1 MRYFVACGQGE
12 REVQARA
19 AQVGRGSGP
28 LCKRFASMR
37 KKRQAWLAADR
48 RPSGSAIT
56 RTRGRDVPRASLAS
70 EAGRSWVYSRAGESV
85 DDVSDALAGGGTE
98 VVHGRVE
105 GRQVV
110 RYGVAPQPVRARSRP
125 LVRRRRAGHR
135 CRRRTASPMCR
146 ARRSPV
152 ASPPSAELP
161 SFRPRRVATALPRW
175 HRTARPGGKRRSF
188 RMGDGRNGGGIRP
201 RVRNRNQGF
210 TSEIEC
216 ESSFGPF
223 ASFDSFVPIG
233 TFRPGRVSDQ
243 QYGPCPDQ
251 RSCSEWFVV
260 FVYC

>member
-1 MRYFVACGQGE
+1 MRYLVACREGE
-12 REVQARA
+12 REVQLRA
-19 AQVGRGSGP
+19 AQVAHGSWL
-28 LCKRFASMR
+28 LCKIFASMR
-37 KKRQAWLAADR
+37 KNRQVWVAADR
-48 RPSGSAIT
+48 RPPGSAIT
-56 RTRGRDVPRASLAS
+56 RTRDRDVPRASLAS

-110 RYGVAPQPVRARSRP
+110 RYDVAPQPVRARSRR

-161 SFRPRRVATALPRW
+161 LFPFTPRRDGASALAP
-175 HRTARPGGKRRSF
+175 RTARPGGKRRSF

-201 RVRNRNQGF
+201 RVRNRNQGLH
-210 TSEIEC
+210 
-216 ESSFGPF
+216 
-223 ASFDSFVPIG
+223 IG
-233 TFRPGRVSDQ
+233 D
-243 QYGPCPDQ
+243 
-251 RSCSEWFVV
+251 
-260 FVYC
+260 